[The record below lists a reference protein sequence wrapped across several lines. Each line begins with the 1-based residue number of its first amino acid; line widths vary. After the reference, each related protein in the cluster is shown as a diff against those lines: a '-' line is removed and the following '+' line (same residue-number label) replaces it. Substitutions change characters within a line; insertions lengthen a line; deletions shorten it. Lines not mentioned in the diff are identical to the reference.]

1 MVKKSSGFTRE
12 KNIKVEDNQN
22 TSMEGQ
28 NIEDTQVK
36 EVKEEVKEDTI
47 SSIER
52 LACKAESLLLN
63 KPIRLRKMSE
73 FEVENLLR
81 SYSLVKLK
89 GVYPTEVVLDHLK

>member
-12 KNIKVEDNQN
+12 KNAKVEVYNQN
-22 TSMEGQ
+22 TSVEGQ
-28 NIEDTQVK
+28 NVEDIQVK
-36 EVKEEVKEDTI
+36 EVKEVKEDSI
-47 SSIER
+47 SSIEK

-63 KPIRLRKMSE
+63 KPIKLRKMSE